1 MALVRDVADFL
12 KRLAAD
18 SGFVVTCILDGDICP
33 QSKRDSFNRRYK
45 SIMDRINSYFCR
57 QSAMKIASK
66 PETQLT
72 SEEKK
77 RLKIFNAEAKTLE
90 LSTRMNV
97 PTSFK
102 HDLESALLEI
112 EACSPNRQSG
122 GFVRREIIKAEFEAD
137 YLLAYR
143 FRQGLSDLVYSTDSD
158 LSALGGTACLSI
170 RYFGIEKKQ
179 ASKKKST
186 NQKLYNFSY

>member
-1 MALVRDVADFL
+1 
-12 KRLAAD
+12 
-18 SGFVVTCILDGDICP
+18 
-33 QSKRDSFNRRYK
+33 
-45 SIMDRINSYFCR
+45 
-57 QSAMKIASK
+57 MKIASK

-102 HDLESALLEI
+102 HDLESALLEN
-112 EACSPNRQSG
+112 EAFSPNRQSG
-122 GFVRREIIKAEFEAD
+122 GFVRKDVIKSEFEAD

-143 FRQGLSDLVYSTDSD
+143 FRQGMSDLVYSTDSD
-158 LSALGGTACLSI
+158 LSALGGTTCLSV

-179 ASKKKST
+179 TSKKKSSSEVST
-186 NQKLYNFSY
+186 KKKSDKYNDNTSCSTLSSLVYNISGCSNGLMNRLSSHVKST